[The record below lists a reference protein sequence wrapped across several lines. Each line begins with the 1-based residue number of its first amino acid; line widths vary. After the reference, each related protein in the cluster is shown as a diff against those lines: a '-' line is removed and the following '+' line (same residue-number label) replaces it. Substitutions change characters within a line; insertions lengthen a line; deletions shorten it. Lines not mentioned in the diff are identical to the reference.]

1 MRKMCTVVAALALL
15 VVAAAGQ
22 WAWSVQLEPTDMF
35 SSISLIYDD
44 MYMVN
49 SLFHLY
55 CINMTNSTL
64 QWRTRPAHMITLG
77 NMVGSRMSNSVIIP
91 TFANI
96 SNHSVYFLESY
107 SLSNGNLNWERQLL
121 QQAMSLDAD
130 GQVVLARSVA
140 NSNLTVNITVFESE
154 GGMPLW
160 WVPEGPYSTT
170 PATVD
175 RGVVISASIDLNHTV
190 HHPDLKHLTVMEVK
204 ARDAVLGYLRW
215 SMRCLLFIDQA
226 TKPKAL
232 GGVIAIANAT
242 QYSLWNFSVT
252 IYVMPKTI
260 DIPVGSITLPTNKLA
275 NAGAFSADGKRL
287 YYTDMLSY
295 VSAVALTETGLE
307 PMWTANIWSGNP
319 AFRPFVNTGD
329 IIDAGPHMLL
339 QINLLTTNPNATT
352 AAQNISAYNA
362 TTGELCAT
370 VLIQNM
376 TQTTFMPLMD
386 GRLLVLPF
394 YTPGFKVYSLSTG
407 MVVREDTEAILVVGS
422 VQLRTPGRVV
432 MAFQNNT
439 IAEVII

>member
-1 MRKMCTVVAALALL
+1 
-15 VVAAAGQ
+15 
-22 WAWSVQLEPTDMF
+22 
-35 SSISLIYDD
+35 

-49 SLFHLY
+49 SLSHLY

-64 QWRTRPAHMITLG
+64 QWRIRPAHIIIPA

-96 SNHSVYFLESY
+96 SNRSYYFLESY
-107 SLSNGNLNWERQLL
+107 SLSNGILNWERQLL
-121 QQAMSLDAD
+121 QQPMSLDAD
-130 GQVVLARSVA
+130 GQVVLARSVM
-140 NSNLTVNITVFESE
+140 NSNLTVNI
-154 GGMPLW
+154 
-160 WVPEGPYSTT
+160 
-170 PATVD
+170 
-175 RGVVISASIDLNHTV
+175 
-190 HHPDLKHLTVMEVK
+190 
-204 ARDAVLGYLRW
+204 
-215 SMRCLLFIDQA
+215 DQA
-226 TKPKAL
+226 TKPNAL
-232 GGVIAIANAT
+232 GGVIAIANVT

-275 NAGAFSADGKRL
+275 NAGAFSADGQRL

-376 TQTTFMPLMD
+376 SQTTFMPLMD